1 MEQKHREDNRICL
14 LILDESA
21 DDYQKA
27 LAEAFPELVIQA
39 STAEEG
45 VGDFIK
51 KTDILFTGAI
61 SDALIRKASRLQWIQ
76 AKTTGVDALITLPSM
91 RKEVLLTSARGI
103 HGPQMSEIAILLMLS
118 LNRRFREILQNQDR
132 RKWDRWPQKLLE
144 QKTVGILGVG
154 VVGEAI
160 AVKCKA
166 FGMRVYGFDPVKRDV
181 QAVDVMLG
189 PEGIDKVLGDLDFLI
204 IAAPSTPQ
212 TRGMIGA
219 DVLSA
224 LKPTAFL
231 LNLGRGDAVDEAALI
246 EALNSKAIAGA
257 ALDTFRQEPL
267 PPEHPFW
274 GMHNVIVTPHI
285 GGLSDT
291 YVEQVLPI
299 FRENLRRFLF
309 GERRNLFNVI
319 ER

>member
-1 MEQKHREDNRICL
+1 MEQKPESNPVHL

-21 DDYQKA
+21 EDYQKA
-27 LAEAFPELVIQA
+27 LAEAFPDLLIQA
-39 STAEEG
+39 SPAEEG
-45 VGDFIK
+45 VGDFIE

-76 AKTTGVDALITLPSM
+76 AKTTGVDALITLPSLK
-91 RKEVLLTSARGI
+91 KEVLLTSARGI

-118 LNRRFREILQNQDR
+118 LNRRFPQILQNQGRKVWDR
-132 RKWDRWPQKLLE
+132 RPQKLL
-144 QKTVGILGVG
+144 QHKSVGILGVG

-160 AVKCKA
+160 AVMCKA
-166 FGMRVYGFDPVKRDV
+166 FGMRVYGFDPVKRGV
-181 QAVDVMLG
+181 EAVDRFLG
-189 PEGIDKVLGDLDFLI
+189 PEEMAGMLGELDFLVI
-204 IAAPSTPQ
+204 SAPNTPQ

-219 DVLSA
+219 GVLSA
-224 LKPTAFL
+224 MKPTAFL
-231 LNLGRGDAVDEAALI
+231 LNLGRGEVVDEEALI
-246 EALNSKAIAGA
+246 EALRNQTIAGA
-257 ALDTFRQEPL
+257 ALDTFQQEPL

-274 GMHNVIVTPHI
+274 EMANVIITPHI

-299 FRENLRRFLF
+299 FRENLRRFLL
-309 GERRNLFNVI
+309 GERRNLINVI